1 MVEGT
6 VVLLGCGNM
15 GAALIRGAVAGG
27 VPAGSIRLVDTD
39 PAKIAALT
47 KDGIGKA
54 STLEEALP
62 KASTVIFAVKPQVF
76 PQIAIRI
83 GQLLPESALCIT
95 IMAGVAVRRVRELLG
110 RPEQRVARLMPNLP
124 LTVGAGASAV
134 AVGGLVPEDLELVR
148 SIFKPTGALVE
159 VPESQLDAVTGLSG
173 SAPAY
178 VLKFLMALED
188 GDMRDCGLGGA
199 ARPCF
204 RVDHIAQVWKSRGA
218 ILCFGGLDYR
228 RVHDGVVVFGCVEL
242 ACGADDA
249 GCIPMVRQRRRKVG
263 YDGGEKEAR
272 ACVSLR

>member
-134 AVGGLVPEDLELVR
+134 AVGGLAPEDLELVR

-188 GDMRDCGLGGA
+188 GGVQAGLPRGTARELSLATIEGTCKLLRAAGVEPDVLRGQVTSPGGTTIYGLRALENGGFAASVMEAVMAATRRSQELGG
-199 ARPCF
+199 
-204 RVDHIAQVWKSRGA
+204 
-218 ILCFGGLDYR
+218 
-228 RVHDGVVVFGCVEL
+228 
-242 ACGADDA
+242 
-249 GCIPMVRQRRRKVG
+249 
-263 YDGGEKEAR
+263 
-272 ACVSLR
+272 